1 MFLGFSLEVL
11 HHYWLLVPRK
21 LDRFWSYLIW
31 RCWLRRLFFQIC
43 PFLGLEKRVFVC
55 DMWEIRIQRCVS
67 VSSCFWTY
75 RWRDKIVWWF
85 WIFFSWYHV
94 FLFPFLCSRS
104 VLFFTLVWGVL
115 AARCQ
120 LVVCGYAFCRG
131 SFWTDTLIIHLCRA
145 WVKIPVLS
153 IRTVSCYVRNEEKN
167 VF

>member
-11 HHYWLLVPRK
+11 HHYWLLVPGK

-43 PFLGLEKRVFVC
+43 PFLGLEKCVFVC

-85 WIFFSWYHV
+85 WIFFSWYHI

-120 LVVCGYAFCRG
+120 LVVWKVGRTQQMMFVDMPSAGAVFE
-131 SFWTDTLIIHLCRA
+131 LIHLSFTYA
-145 WVKIPVLS
+145 
-153 IRTVSCYVRNEEKN
+153 EHE
-167 VF
+167 